1 VIMLTQVVGKSI
13 TKLMLYRLK
22 KAENWLTHF
31 RLYPCAQIHASGH
44 LGYDEIKDFIQTAQP
59 KTLIPVHTQNPEIFK
74 NFHDRGIIPEK
85 GVRYTV

>member
-1 VIMLTQVVGKSI
+1 M
-13 TKLMLYRLK
+13 
-22 KAENWLTHF
+22 
-31 RLYPCAQIHASGH
+31 HASGH